1 MIEILSPTDFY
12 KRAFRRRMMDMPLP
26 KRVREL
32 RELSLIAFS
41 FERLF
46 RALQYLPPQRFLKH
60 RAGKP
65 VEKPLTKEE
74 LRAQTRRDARSRD
87 IYISVWLIVLAAS
100 IAGSAMEG
108 APRYVGWGVQLLALL
123 RIVDIVQTAGNIS
136 IFDPLRLEGTHRVAS
151 MARTFILSLVNYL
164 ELIFWFALV
173 YTSRPGLLRAGDAD
187 VTRFV
192 DCLYFSIVTQL
203 TIGYGDILPIGA
215 GRLIASAQGMISF
228 FFTLVILGRVVTLLP
243 RLESRDG
250 DLPRGGAEA
259 RDA

>member
-1 MIEILSPTDFY
+1 
-12 KRAFRRRMMDMPLP
+12 MPLP

-32 RELSLIAFS
+32 RELSWIAFS

-46 RALQYLPPQRFLKH
+46 RALQYLPPQFLLKH

-65 VEKPLTKEE
+65 VEQPLTAEALCE
-74 LRAQTRRDARSRD
+74 QTRRDARSRD
-87 IYISVWLIVLAAS
+87 LYIAAWLTLL
-100 IAGSAMEG
+100 AGSVTLATGG
-108 APRYVGWGVQLLALL
+108 APEHVRWVVQILALL
-123 RIVDIVQTAGNIS
+123 RIIDIVQTAGNIS
-136 IFDPLRLEGTHRVAS
+136 IFDPLRLEGRHRVPS

-164 ELIFWFALV
+164 ELIVWFALV
-173 YTSRPGLLRAGDAD
+173 YASRRGVLQAGDAD

-203 TIGYGDILPIGA
+203 TIGYGDILPKGT
-215 GRLIASAQGMISF
+215 GRLIASAQGLVSF
-228 FFTLVILGRVVTLLP
+228 FFTLVILGRVVALLP

-250 DLPRGGAEA
+250 DRPADGAEI